1 MRLFVPSTIGAF
13 GESSPK
19 NPTPDICVQR
29 PRTIYGVSKVHV
41 ELMGEYFHHKNGLD
55 FRCLRYPGIISALSK
70 PGGGTTDYAVEIFHA
85 ALNGEDFTC
94 GLQPDTRLPMMH
106 IDDCINST
114 VQFLRT
120 PNHMLKQRT
129 YNIGNLDFTP
139 QEVTAE
145 IQKHFPQFSVNYD
158 VNPLLQSIGE
168 LCDDVNK

>member
-1 MRLFVPSTIGAF
+1 MKYL
-13 GESSPK
+13 
-19 NPTPDICVQR
+19 
-29 PRTIYGVSKVHV
+29 
-41 ELMGEYFHHKNGLD
+41 
-55 FRCLRYPGIISALSK
+55 
-70 PGGGTTDYAVEIFHA
+70 
-85 ALNGEDFTC
+85 
-94 GLQPDTRLPMMH
+94 
-106 IDDCINST
+106 
-114 VQFLRT
+114 QFLRT